1 MNSRADHFPLIP
13 LISGERESGFPNGIS
28 ITQPRG
34 SDDCGKSNSQLF
46 V

>member
-1 MNSRADHFPLIP
+1 MNSRADHFPLIV
-13 LISGERESGFPNGIS
+13 SGERESGFPNGIS